1 MSASDASSSRPDLAQ
16 GIALDDIADGAMVE
30 GRVGDATVLL
40 VRRADELFAVTGQCP
55 HYGAPLADGL
65 LVGDT
70 IRCPWHH
77 AAFCLRTGAMLRA
90 PALDGLTCWRVE
102 RRDGRAVVLDA
113 QPAVSP
119 PALKAAGLPESVVIV
134 GGGAAAIAA
143 AVTLRQE
150 GYPHAI
156 TLLSADSEPPYDR
169 PNLSK
174 DYLAGTAEADW
185 LPLRGASFYTDQR
198 IDVRC
203 GTRVTRID
211 PAGHAVELADGSRV
225 GYGALLLATGAEPNR
240 LTVPGADLPHVRVLR
255 SRADCD
261 ALIGTLKHAQRC
273 VVVGASFIGLEAAA
287 ALRTRGLVVQVV
299 APDAHP
305 MARVLGDA
313 LGDTLRALHES
324 HGVTF
329 HLGATLAQITPDDVT
344 LSNGDALP
352 ADVVVVGIGVHPD
365 VTLAQDAGLA
375 VDRGV
380 TVDRFLQT
388 SAPDIYAAGDIARW
402 PDPLTGERIRVEHW
416 VVAERQGIAAA
427 RNMLGQQRPFDA
439 VPFFWSQHYDLTVRY
454 VGHAEQW
461 DRVEID
467 GDLRAHDGSVT
478 YWRGDKRLAVA
489 TIGRD
494 LDCLKAEE
502 ALEQQGA
509 AKSR

>member
-1 MSASDASSSRPDLAQ
+1 MPRGRRRP
-16 GIALDDIADGAMVE
+16 
-30 GRVGDATVLL
+30 
-40 VRRADELFAVTGQCP
+40 RRAC
-55 HYGAPLADGL
+55 
-65 LVGDT
+65 
-70 IRCPWHH
+70 
-77 AAFCLRTGAMLRA
+77 
-90 PALDGLTCWRVE
+90 
-102 RRDGRAVVLDA
+102 RDRGP
-113 QPAVSP
+113 Q
-119 PALKAAGLPESVVIV
+119 
-134 GGGAAAIAA
+134 
-143 AVTLRQE
+143 
-150 GYPHAI
+150 
-156 TLLSADSEPPYDR
+156 SEKPPYDR

-203 GTRVTRID
+203 GTRVARID
-211 PAGHAVELADGSRV
+211 PARRAVELADGSRLA
-225 GYGALLLATGAEPNR
+225 YGALLLATGAEPNR
-240 LTVPGADLPHVRVLR
+240 LTVPGADLPHVCVLR

-261 ALIGTLKHAQRC
+261 ALIGKLGTAKRC

-287 ALRTRGLVVQVV
+287 ALRTRGLDVHVV

-305 MARVLGDA
+305 MARVLGEA
-313 LGDTLRALHES
+313 LGDTIRALHES
-324 HGVTF
+324 HGVVF
-329 HLGATLAQITPDDVT
+329 HLGATLAQIVPNHVA
-344 LSNGDALP
+344 LSNGDVLP
-352 ADVVVVGIGVHPD
+352 ADVVVVGIGVHPNIA
-365 VTLAQDAGLA
+365 LAQDAGLA

-388 SAPDIYAAGDIARW
+388 SAPGVYAAGDIARW

-416 VVAERQGIAAA
+416 VVAERQGIVAA

-439 VPFFWSQHYDLTVRY
+439 VPFFWTQHYDLTVRY

-478 YWRGDKRLAVA
+478 YWRGNARLAVA

-494 LDCLKAEE
+494 LDSLRAEE

-509 AKSR
+509 AHE

>member
-1 MSASDASSSRPDLAQ
+1 MTGSDAASSPDLTQ
-16 GIALDDIADGAMVE
+16 GIALDDLADGAMIE
-30 GRVGDATVLL
+30 GHVGDAAVLL
-40 VRRADELFAVTGQCP
+40 VRRADELFAVGAQCP
-55 HYGAPLADGL
+55 HYGGPLAQGL

-77 AAFCLRTGAMLRA
+77 AAFCLRSGVMERA
-90 PALDGLTCWRVE
+90 PALDGLPCWRVE

-113 QPAVSP
+113 RPAAVP
-119 PALKAAGLPESVVIV
+119 PVPKAAGLPASVVIV

-156 TLLSADSEPPYDR
+156 TLLSADADPPYDR

-185 LPLRGASFYTDQR
+185 LPLRAPSFYAEQR

-203 GTRVTRID
+203 NTRVARID
-211 PAGHAVELADGSRV
+211 PAQRAVELADGSRIE
-225 GYGALLLATGAEPNR
+225 YGALLLATGAEPNR
-240 LTVPGADLPHVRVLR
+240 LNVPGADLPHVCLLR

-261 ALIGTLKHAQRC
+261 ALIEKLKTARRC

-287 ALRTRGLVVQVV
+287 AVRTRGLDVHVV
-299 APDAHP
+299 APDTHP
-305 MARVLGDA
+305 MGRVLGDA
-313 LGDTLRALHES
+313 LGDTIKALHEA
-324 HGVTF
+324 HGVVF
-329 HLGATLAQITPDDVT
+329 HLGATPARIGPDSVT
-344 LSNGDALP
+344 LSSGDVLP
-352 ADVVVVGIGVHPD
+352 ADVVVVGIGVHPN
-365 VTLAQDAGLA
+365 VGLAQDAGLA
-375 VDRGV
+375 VERGV

-388 SAPDIYAAGDIARW
+388 SAPGIYAAGDIARW

-416 VVAERQGIAAA
+416 VVAERQGIVAA

-439 VPFFWSQHYDLTVRY
+439 VPFFWSQHYDLAIRY

-467 GDLRAHDGSVT
+467 GDLGAHDCSIA
-478 YWRGDKRLAVA
+478 YWRGNTRLAVV

-494 LDCLKAEE
+494 LDSLKAEV
-502 ALEQQGA
+502 ALERQMA
-509 AKSR
+509 PA